1 MSGVW
6 NTLTGSGGAEESA
19 KAAGISKEMFEYIKN
34 MDVPELQKLALE
46 NPELVGLL
54 EAEQLGRSAY
64 EDIELDPRLQAA
76 QMSALEDIS
85 DVARTG
91 LGAEDR
97 LALEE
102 IKRQAAGQAQAQ
114 RASTLQQME
123 ARGLGDSGASLAA
136 QLSAGQ
142 QAADTQAMQG
152 MRQAA
157 QAQQARM
164 SALGQQSGMASQM
177 QGQQL
182 GLASQKAGASD
193 AISQFNAQN
202 RQNVAAQNLAA
213 RQAIENQR
221 AATRNQENIY
231 NVTELPRG
239 QFGMEMQKAGA
250 LTGQGQNLAN
260 VYAQQGAAQAQ
271 AQAGMVGSLIEGGA
285 KIGAAMSDEKKKTN
299 IEDYSSEEFLDK
311 LKPYTYDYKNPEKD
325 GEGRQAGVMA
335 QDLEKT
341 EVGKQSVIDTDE
353 GKMVDYNKLGSTMLA
368 SLVELNERLKKLE
381 GK

>member
-1 MSGVW
+1 MSGVVK
-6 NTLTGSGGAEESA
+6 TLFGSGGAEESA
-19 KAAGISKEMFEYIKN
+19 KAAGISKEMFKYIKN

-193 AISQFNAQN
+193 TISQFNAQN

-221 AATRNQENIY
+221 AATRNQESIY
-231 NVTELPRG
+231 NVTELPRS

-260 VYAQQGAAQAQ
+260 LYGQQGLAQAQ
-271 AQAGMVGSLIEGGA
+271 AQAGMWGSMIEGGA
-285 KIGAAMSDEKKKTN
+285 RAYASDEKKKTN

-311 LKPYTYDYKNPEKD
+311 LKPYTYDYKNPERD

-353 GKMVDYNKLGSTMLA
+353 GKMVDYNKLGPTMLA

>member
-1 MSGVW
+1 MSGVVK
-6 NTLTGSGGAEESA
+6 TLFGSGGAEESA
-19 KAAGISKEMFEYIKN
+19 KAAGISKEMFKYIKN

-213 RQAIENQR
+213 KQAIENQR
-221 AATRNQENIY
+221 AATRNQESIY
-231 NVTELPRG
+231 NVTELPRS
-239 QFGMEMQKAGA
+239 QFGMQMQKAGA

-260 VYAQQGAAQAQ
+260 MYAQQGLAQAQ
-271 AQAGMVGSLIEGGA
+271 GQTGLWGSMIEGGA
-285 KIGAAMSDEKKKTN
+285 RAYASDEKKKTN

-311 LKPYTYDYKNPEKD
+311 LKPYTYDYKNPERD

-353 GKMVDYNKLGSTMLA
+353 GKMVDYNKLGPTMLA